1 MGLIPSTGS
10 EISIGKVA
18 AALGL
23 ITGSNTAAAGMNIGL
38 NSSLGVGRNRA
49 STVIASI
56 TSGSQT
62 IESSDFGGLSTPQDY
77 V

>member
-1 MGLIPSTGS
+1 MGLLPATGS

-23 ITGSNTAAAGMNIGL
+23 ITGSGNAAAGQNIGL

-62 IESSDFGGLSTPQDY
+62 QESSDFGGLSTPQDY

>member
-1 MGLIPSTGS
+1 MGLIPATGT
-10 EISIGKVA
+10 EISMGKVA

-23 ITGSNTAAAGMNIGL
+23 ITGSANATNTNIGL
-38 NSSLGVGRNRA
+38 NSSLGVGRNRS
-49 STVIASI
+49 STVISSI

-62 IESSDFGGLSTPQDY
+62 QESSDFGGLSTPNDY

>member
-1 MGLIPSTGS
+1 MGLIPATGS

-23 ITGSNTAAAGMNIGL
+23 ITGSGTAAAGMNIGL

-49 STVIASI
+49 TTVIASI
-56 TSGSQT
+56 ASGSQT
-62 IESSDFGGLSTPQDY
+62 QESSDFGGLSTPQNY

>member
-1 MGLIPSTGS
+1 MGLIPATGT
-10 EISIGKVA
+10 EISMGKVA

-23 ITGSNTAAAGMNIGL
+23 ITGSANAANTNIGL

-49 STVIASI
+49 TTIISSI

-62 IESSDFGGLSTPQDY
+62 QESADFGGLDTPNDY

>member
-1 MGLIPSTGS
+1 MGLIPATGS
-10 EISIGKVA
+10 EISMGKVA

-23 ITGSNTAAAGMNIGL
+23 ITGSANAANTNIGL

-49 STVIASI
+49 TTIISSI
-56 TSGSQT
+56 TSGSQSQ
-62 IESSDFGGLSTPQDY
+62 ESGDFGGLTSPNDY

>member
-1 MGLIPSTGS
+1 MGLIPATGT
-10 EISIGKVA
+10 EISMGKVA

-23 ITGSNTAAAGMNIGL
+23 ITGSDNAANTNIGL
-38 NSSLGVGRNRA
+38 NSSLGVGRNR
-49 STVIASI
+49 STTVISSI

-62 IESSDFGGLSTPQDY
+62 LESSDFGGLSTPNDY